1 MVPGMSY
8 AKCPRC
14 LRQDLT
20 DWEEKYYYPPRWQQ
34 ALLHV
39 GAKAHRCAV
48 CRVNFVAFGRR
59 RSEFVPS
66 WRLKQ
71 QQQQADAQA
80 PAVETERPKPADAA
94 PLHRKE
100 AEKTV
105 V

>member
-1 MVPGMSY
+1 MLRGVSY

-59 RSEFVPS
+59 RFEFVPS
-66 WRLKQ
+66 WKLKQ
-71 QQQQADAQA
+71 QQQAAETVDALKPPGPSIDSTPA
-80 PAVETERPKPADAA
+80 P
-94 PLHRKE
+94 KE
-100 AEKTV
+100 AERTV
-105 V
+105 VQ